1 MARDYAKRYNHSQKN
16 TPKKRK
22 KGASRSSMRAVFV
35 IIVILLVVASGVAGY
50 FYYHQPKVPTSLLPL
65 VTDAKATSPKKSVNK
80 APVVE
85 AKEEPVDYEFYTLL
99 PKINVP
105 DPVQDT
111 TPPEERPGFWL
122 QMAVYYSMRDA
133 SAMLDRLQ
141 LLGLD
146 PVITER
152 KSTNLVCRH
161 YGAVSHKRSLC
172 RKTTRSQK
180 NRCHELYFS
189 CRTTGNSY
197 YSRTNCLTP
206 FECSGSF
213 CDTRGFVDA
222 TPPLL
227 IILFA
232 FDKFIIL
239 PIT

>member
-1 MARDYAKRYNHSQKN
+1 MARDYAKRYNQKSS
-16 TPKKRK
+16 PKKRK
-22 KGASRSSMRAVFV
+22 KSNSRAGMRGIFV
-35 IIVILLVVASGVAGY
+35 VIVILLVIASGVAGY
-50 FYYHQPKVPTSLLPL
+50 FYYHQPKIPTSLLPP
-65 VTDAKATSPKKSVNK
+65 VADAKATSLKKPPHK

-152 KSTNLVCRH
+152 KSTKSDKTLYVVIMGP
-161 YGAVSHKRSLC
+161 YPAKEAAVARQQDLKKIGVTSYIFHVDPPTPIPPATDAVPES
-172 RKTTRSQK
+172 TT
-180 NRCHELYFS
+180 
-189 CRTTGNSY
+189 
-197 YSRTNCLTP
+197 P
-206 FECSGSF
+206 
-213 CDTRGFVDA
+213 
-222 TPPLL
+222 
-227 IILFA
+227 
-232 FDKFIIL
+232 
-239 PIT
+239 